1 MLACVV
7 SEQGVQLRTDWPQP
21 ARRGEA
27 RIRPRL
33 AGICATDLELLRGY
47 KGFRGVI
54 GHEWV
59 GVVEDAPDASWLGA
73 RVVGDINCPC
83 RTCPT
88 CQAGRAT
95 HCPRRTA
102 LGIVGRDGVFAES
115 FCLPLA
121 NLHRVPD
128 SLSDEAAVFCEP
140 LAAALQ
146 VLEQVHVKPSQRAAV
161 LGLGKLGRLCLAV
174 LALGPAEV
182 WGLARR
188 ASQLEHLPE
197 GAHGG
202 LADAADLPAFD
213 LIVEATGS
221 SAGLGI
227 ATRLLR
233 PGGRLVLKSTLH
245 GQARLQPTPWVVQEM
260 QIIGSRCGPFAPA
273 LRLLAESRIDPRPL
287 IAARYPL
294 ERALEALEHAAQSGV
309 LKVLIELP

>member
-1 MLACVV
+1 MLACVL
-7 SEQGVQLRTDWPQP
+7 SEEGVQMREDWPQP

-27 RIRPRL
+27 RIRPSL

-47 KGFRGVI
+47 KSFRGVL

-59 GVVEDAPDASWLGA
+59 GVVEDAPEASWIGA
-73 RVVGDINCPC
+73 RVVGEINCPC
-83 RTCPT
+83 RGCPT
-88 CQAGRAT
+88 CLAGRSQ

-102 LGIVGRDGVFAES
+102 LGIAGRDGVFAES
-115 FCLPLA
+115 FCLPVA

-128 SLSDEAAVFCEP
+128 ALSDEAAVFCEP

-146 VLEQVHVKPSQRAAV
+146 VLEQAHLKPSERAAV

-174 LALGPAEV
+174 MALTPAEV

-188 ASQLEHLPE
+188 ESQLENLPPAAR
-197 GAHGG
+197 GA
-202 LADAADLPAFD
+202 LAADADLPAFD

-221 SAGLGI
+221 AAGLGR

-245 GQARLQPTPWVVQEM
+245 GQARLEPTPWVVQEL
-260 QIIGSRCGPFAPA
+260 QVIGSRCGPFAPA
-273 LRLLAESRIDPRPL
+273 LRLLSEGRIDPRPL
-287 IAARYPL
+287 ISARFPL
-294 ERALEALEHAAQSGV
+294 AEALDALEHAAGPGV
-309 LKVLIELP
+309 LKVLIEPS